1 MDAKQIYECFRK
13 RRASFPA
20 LLQDGPT
27 LTQIR
32 VRKVIPSGLVV
43 TGSYIPRLNSIVN
56 ILVKHYSAQGIV
68 TVRTDIQCSIK
79 FLRPFELDEPY

>member
-1 MDAKQIYECFRK
+1 MDAKKIYECFRR

-27 LTQIR
+27 LTEIKI
-32 VRKVIPSGLVV
+32 RKVIPSGMVV
-43 TGSYIPRLNSIVN
+43 TGDYIPRLNSVVTV
-56 ILVKHYSAQGIV
+56 LVKHHSAEGIV